1 MLFRTGSNVVPR
13 KNKMKTNLA
22 VGSLAPHALDEVFI
36 DGPKAARQKFAEC
49 DVVVAALDAA
59 EIAYLDAKQNQEN
72 NPGICG
78 GSSDHAARVALLE
91 KLNNG

>member
-1 MLFRTGSNVVPR
+1 
-13 KNKMKTNLA
+13 MKTNLA
-22 VGSLAPHALDEVFI
+22 VGSLAPHALDDVFSE
-36 DGPKAARQKFAEC
+36 GPKAAREKFAEC

-59 EIAYLDAKQNQEN
+59 EIAYLDAKHNQEK

-78 GSSDHAARVALLE
+78 SSPEQAARVALLE

>member
-1 MLFRTGSNVVPR
+1 M
-13 KNKMKTNLA
+13 NKMKTNLA
-22 VGSLAPHALDEVFI
+22 VGSLAPHALDEVFS

-49 DVVVAALDAA
+49 DLVVAALDAA

-78 GSSDHAARVALLE
+78 SSPEQAARVALLE